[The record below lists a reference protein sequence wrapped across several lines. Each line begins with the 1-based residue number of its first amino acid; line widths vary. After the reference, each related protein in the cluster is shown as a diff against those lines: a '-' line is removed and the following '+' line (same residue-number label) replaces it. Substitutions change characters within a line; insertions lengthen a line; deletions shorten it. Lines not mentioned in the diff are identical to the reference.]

1 MNAHSHDECPWKF
14 CGPVDAMEVAVIT
27 DHADE
32 TFQIDL
38 DNAAL
43 MESWTFTWRICSMVY
58 VCFLSLFGSHGNK

>member
-1 MNAHSHDECPWKF
+1 MPTPMMSVPGSF

-27 DHADE
+27 DHAEE

-43 MESWTFTWRICSMVY
+43 MESWTFH
-58 VCFLSLFGSHGNK
+58 LEDL